1 MTEPLLDT
9 ERLLTRAEVQEITGF
24 SYGSIW
30 AWMRANEFPRS
41 LVISGR
47 VRWREREIRAWLDN
61 LPRQRLKGDPPDG
74 AAVGVQ
80 SRSGPPGA

>member
-9 ERLLTRAEVQEITGF
+9 DRLLTRAEVLEITGF
-24 SYGSIW
+24 SYASIW
-30 AWMRANEFPRS
+30 TWMRANKFPRS

-47 VRWREREIRAWLDN
+47 VRWREREIRTWLEN

-74 AAVGVQ
+74 VAVGVRP
-80 SRSGPPGA
+80 RSGPPDA